1 MLKPVQEESPK
12 ADETALRELWEEQG
26 GEQQGGEDDGG
37 GRAPP
42 PGRDPPGRGGVLR
55 PQNVPETLK

>member
-26 GEQQGGEDDGG
+26 GEQQRGEDDGG
-37 GRAPP
+37 GRGT
-42 PGRDPPGRGGVLR
+42 PGRAVL
-55 PQNVPETLK
+55 QL

>member
-37 GRAPP
+37 GRGTPGGGGAPTLS
-42 PGRDPPGRGGVLR
+42 GVLW
-55 PQNVPETLK
+55 PQNVPEMLK